1 MSTESI
7 VPDAP
12 VFNVGSDGLF
22 GNLLDQAISEV
33 NDPTPSPQSI
43 PNPEPAPAPN
53 PEPTPENPENP
64 ENPEPTPENPENP
77 ENTEEQEKK
86 PKEQEKKPEDGD
98 DDEVPSDVRQSA
110 KAGKRFAEMRVEL
123 REKSKEIAKLQQE
136 VEALKS
142 KAPEASETLEAELSQ
157 YKDIVSAYAY
167 QTSEEYKSAVAQ
179 PFNKAN
185 SAISSLAPTV
195 TQEQLNEV
203 ALNAE
208 LDDFDREGKYEDLA
222 KEAGLDAN
230 EMYKFV
236 RLSMA
241 RDKAIA
247 KATEF
252 KENADKFREEFLKKL
267 GGGKYEVDLT
277 NYTSEN
283 FKAEADS
290 LGLDLD
296 DKGLEEVLKQ
306 GRHFAHKIDN
316 ASFMKA
322 ALLPKVVDAL
332 EDARHQ
338 TKELEEKV
346 AKLRSS
352 APSATKGTG
361 KAPQSP
367 APTKPKDDG
376 RPRET
381 SDLFA
386 EAMKMAGF

>member
-64 ENPEPTPENPENP
+64 ENLENPENPENP
-77 ENTEEQEKK
+77 ENQEEQEKK
-86 PKEQEKKPEDGD
+86 PEEQEKKPEDRD
-98 DDEVPSDVRQSA
+98 DDEVPSDARQSA

-123 REKSKEIAKLQQE
+123 REKSKEITKLQQE
-136 VEALKS
+136 IEALKS

-332 EDARHQ
+332 EDARQ
-338 TKELEEKV
+338 QIKELEEKV

-367 APTKPKDDG
+367 APTKQKDDG

-381 SDLFA
+381 SDLFE

>member
-53 PEPTPENPENP
+53 PEPTPENPKNP

-86 PKEQEKKPEDGD
+86 PEDGD
-98 DDEVPSDVRQSA
+98 DDEVPSEVRQSA

-123 REKSKEIAKLQQE
+123 REKSKEITKLQQE
-136 VEALKS
+136 IEALKS

-332 EDARHQ
+332 EDARQ
-338 TKELEEKV
+338 QIKELEEKV

-361 KAPQSP
+361 KAPQSQAP
-367 APTKPKDDG
+367 APTKQKDDG

-386 EAMKMAGF
+386 EAMRMAGF

>member
-86 PKEQEKKPEDGD
+86 PEDGD
-98 DDEVPSDVRQSA
+98 DDEVPSEVRQSA

-123 REKSKEIAKLQQE
+123 REKSKEITKLQQE
-136 VEALKS
+136 IEALKS
-142 KAPEASETLEAELSQ
+142 KAPEASETLEAELNQ

-338 TKELEEKV
+338 IKELEEKV

-367 APTKPKDDG
+367 APTKQKDDG

>member
-77 ENTEEQEKK
+77 EEQEKK

-123 REKSKEIAKLQQE
+123 REKSKEITKLQQE
-136 VEALKS
+136 IEALKS

-332 EDARHQ
+332 EDARQ
-338 TKELEEKV
+338 QIKELEEKV

-361 KAPQSP
+361 KAPQPP

-381 SDLFA
+381 KDLFE

>member
-53 PEPTPENPENP
+53 PEPTPENPKNP

-86 PKEQEKKPEDGD
+86 PEDGD
-98 DDEVPSDVRQSA
+98 DDEVPSEVRQSA

-123 REKSKEIAKLQQE
+123 REKSKEITKLQQE
-136 VEALKS
+136 IEALKS

-332 EDARHQ
+332 EDARQ
-338 TKELEEKV
+338 QIKELEEKV

-361 KAPQSP
+361 KAPQSQAP
-367 APTKPKDDG
+367 APTKQKDDG

>member
-86 PKEQEKKPEDGD
+86 PKDRD

-332 EDARHQ
+332 EDARQ
-338 TKELEEKV
+338 QIKELEEKV

-361 KAPQSP
+361 KAPQSQAP
-367 APTKPKDDG
+367 APTKQKDDG

-386 EAMKMAGF
+386 EAMKLAGF

>member
-12 VFNVGSDGLF
+12 VFNVGSDGFF

-43 PNPEPAPAPN
+43 PNPEPALAPN

-77 ENTEEQEKK
+77 ENTE
-86 PKEQEKKPEDGD
+86 EQEKKPEDGD

-332 EDARHQ
+332 EDARQ
-338 TKELEEKV
+338 QIKELEEKV

-361 KAPQSP
+361 KAPQSQAP
-367 APTKPKDDG
+367 APTKQKDDG

>member
-64 ENPEPTPENPENP
+64 ENLENPENPENP
-77 ENTEEQEKK
+77 ENQEEQEKK
-86 PKEQEKKPEDGD
+86 PEEQEKKPEDRD

-123 REKSKEIAKLQQE
+123 REKSKEITKLQQE
-136 VEALKS
+136 IEALKS

-332 EDARHQ
+332 EDARQ
-338 TKELEEKV
+338 QIKELEEKV

-367 APTKPKDDG
+367 APTKQKDDG

-381 SDLFA
+381 SDLFE

>member
-43 PNPEPAPAPN
+43 PTPEPTSAPN
-53 PEPTPENPENP
+53 PEPTPENP

-332 EDARHQ
+332 EDARQ
-338 TKELEEKV
+338 QIKELEEKV

-361 KAPQSP
+361 KAPQSQAP
-367 APTKPKDDG
+367 APTKQKDDG

-386 EAMKMAGF
+386 EAMKLAGF

>member
-1 MSTESI
+1 
-7 VPDAP
+7 
-12 VFNVGSDGLF
+12 
-22 GNLLDQAISEV
+22 
-33 NDPTPSPQSI
+33 
-43 PNPEPAPAPN
+43 
-53 PEPTPENPENP
+53 
-64 ENPEPTPENPENP
+64 
-77 ENTEEQEKK
+77 
-86 PKEQEKKPEDGD
+86 
-98 DDEVPSDVRQSA
+98 
-110 KAGKRFAEMRVEL
+110 MRVEL
-123 REKSKEIAKLQQE
+123 REKSKEITKLQQE
-136 VEALKS
+136 IEALKS

-338 TKELEEKV
+338 IKELEEKV

>member
-33 NDPTPSPQSI
+33 NDPTPSTQSI
-43 PNPEPAPAPN
+43 PTPEPTSAPN
-53 PEPTPENPENP
+53 PEPTPENP

-123 REKSKEIAKLQQE
+123 REKSKEITKLQQE
-136 VEALKS
+136 IEALKS

-208 LDDFDREGKYEDLA
+208 LDDFDREGKYEDIA

-283 FKAEADS
+283 FKAEAES
-290 LGLDLD
+290 IGLDLD

-338 TKELEEKV
+338 IKELEEKV

-361 KAPQSP
+361 SHPHGCV
-367 APTKPKDDG
+367 D
-376 RPRET
+376 
-381 SDLFA
+381 
-386 EAMKMAGF
+386 